1 MRKPGGRETHTE
13 MKGKLSVQDLR
24 ASGKGEGGGR
34 TQMQNQDLKVTRRGR
49 EAVSN
54 ASESSS
60 NRDSLLEML
69 ILALSP

>member
-1 MRKPGGRETHTE
+1 MRKPGGREIHTE
-13 MKGKLSVQDLR
+13 IRGKLSVQDLR
-24 ASGKGEGGGR
+24 ALGQGERGGR
-34 TQMQNQDLKVTRRGR
+34 NQMQNQDLKVSRKGR

-54 ASESSS
+54 ASENSS